1 MDECDLSTEEK
12 EELKREIC
20 NICVISMDRILEC
33 INYKRPEIQ
42 LGWWNKD
49 AEEKILNFITSV
61 SIFLYIYSYFMNQI
75 LVYFM
80 LKILLIISR
89 PLSKGTIS
97 TQCYNKKK
105 ADQCQTLQFYFIF
118 I

>member
-61 SIFLYIYSYFMNQI
+61 SIFLYI
-75 LVYFM
+75 
-80 LKILLIISR
+80 
-89 PLSKGTIS
+89 
-97 TQCYNKKK
+97 
-105 ADQCQTLQFYFIF
+105 FIF
-118 I
+118 YESNSSIFHVKYFTDYFEAAVQRYNQHTML

>member
-61 SIFLYIYSYFMNQI
+61 SIFLYIFIFYEI

-105 ADQCQTLQFYFIF
+105 SRSVSNITILLYFYIN
-118 I
+118 